1 LDLKKALILTC
12 SFFGTPEYKR
22 TKAKMYGTWNRKK
35 QYARRDELNSSF
47 EETKYINE
55 LNKIL
60 NEQEE
65 YEDLNNDDDRDYK
78 EEK

>member
-1 LDLKKALILTC
+1 
-12 SFFGTPEYKR
+12 
-22 TKAKMYGTWNRKK
+22 MYGTWNRKK